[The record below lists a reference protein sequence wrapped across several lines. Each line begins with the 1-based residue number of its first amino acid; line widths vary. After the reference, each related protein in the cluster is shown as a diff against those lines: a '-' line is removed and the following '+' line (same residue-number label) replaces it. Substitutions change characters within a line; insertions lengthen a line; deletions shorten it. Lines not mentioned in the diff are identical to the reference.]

1 MSIGERSLQFLFTP
15 GKGGVYLNQ
24 EYTIPAPGM
33 QINFTSRRKA
43 SQNFNEKGKKHL
55 TAGDRRGIVAL
66 PVKRGFFLLSGYGV
80 RGADPSTCGT
90 QGGSKPI
97 STVPSG
103 RVSAPFGAGFRL
115 KTGRVRRFLFGF
127 RPCQIKKE
135 VPNNM
140 AAKAGARI
148 KITLRCSECKQR
160 NYNTFKNKKNT
171 PDRLELNKYC
181 PFCRKHTVHNE
192 TK

>member
-15 GKGGVYLNQ
+15 EKGGVYLNQ
-24 EYTIPAPGM
+24 EYTIPAPGL
-33 QINFTSRRKA
+33 QTNFTRCRKA
-43 SQNFNEKGKKHL
+43 SQNFNGKVKKALDGGGQAWYSSSTCEKGL
-55 TAGDRRGIVAL
+55 
-66 PVKRGFFLLSGYGV
+66 FLLSGYGV

-103 RVSAPFGAGFRL
+103 RVSAPFGAGSRL
-115 KTGRVRRFLFGF
+115 KTGRVRRFLFGS